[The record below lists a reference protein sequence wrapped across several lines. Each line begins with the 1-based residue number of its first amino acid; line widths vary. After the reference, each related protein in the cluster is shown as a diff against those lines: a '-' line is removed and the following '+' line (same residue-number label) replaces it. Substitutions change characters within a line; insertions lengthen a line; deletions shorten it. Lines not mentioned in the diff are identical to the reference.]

1 MVGEPAAGPVLASK
15 AVEAAFG
22 VIELIIF
29 ASWALL
35 FAVLFGALIYVT
47 LLRGKTER
55 RRARTPPVAHA
66 DPHLPA
72 RLAEMR
78 SADPHFDEQLLRD
91 AAQMACLVLF
101 AAAATGDEQAVRWLA
116 APSFWSTYF
125 ARYVRT
131 TARDARMMRATGG
144 TTSRRQ
150 ARLPVDYQ
158 ASSPE
163 LIGLE
168 PGPPQRARVRVS
180 FSQLTA
186 VIVAGAAAQTAMAS
200 ATNLVSLAGSFG
212 EAMHQ
217 RMEGA
222 AASLDW
228 LSWDGQYD
236 LAFTRPADS
245 RTDPNAALASRT
257 CMACGRAYGSELATA
272 CDYCRAER
280 PVPWGQWR
288 LAEVTPVEELSPRS
302 GRSPSS
308 GPWWRPGP

>member
-1 MVGEPAAGPVLASK
+1 MVGELSAGPVLAAK

-35 FAVLFGALIYVT
+35 FAVLIGAAAYVT
-47 LLRGKTER
+47 VLRGRRER
-55 RRARTPPVAHA
+55 RRLRTPPVVAHA
-66 DPHLPA
+66 DPDLPA

-78 SADPHFDEQLLRD
+78 RADPHFDEQLLRD
-91 AAQMACLVLF
+91 AAQMACMVIVG
-101 AAAATGDEQAVRWLA
+101 AMATGDERAIRWLA
-116 APSFWSTYF
+116 APSFWSTYY

-131 TARDARMMRATGG
+131 TARDARLRRAVTS
-144 TTSRRQ
+144 TTSRASGRQ

-158 ASSPE
+158 ATSSE

-168 PGPPQRARVRVS
+168 PGPPQRACVRVS
-180 FSQLTA
+180 FSQLAA

-200 ATNLVSLAGSFG
+200 ATSLTSLAGSFG
-212 EAMHQ
+212 QAMHE
-217 RMEGA
+217 RMDGA

-236 LAFTRPADS
+236 LAFTRPAGS

-257 CMACGRAYGSELATA
+257 CLACGQTYRSELASA

-288 LAEVTPVEELSPRS
+288 LADVTPVDE
-302 GRSPSS
+302 
-308 GPWWRPGP
+308 